1 MGRPKEY
8 QRDEVLE
15 AATQVFWERGYQAT
29 SIGDLVEGTG
39 LHRRSMYEE
48 FGDKE
53 GLFAACLDHFV
64 HVTTKDL
71 AALLAREPLGF
82 ENIEAFFRNR
92 VAYVTGRQFKG
103 CLLVKSAIEQGLLTV
118 EARRKL
124 QLYLAGSENSFLE
137 CLEAAQQNGEIP
149 QDSDCRTLAKYL
161 MCFLEGV
168 MVMGQ
173 TNPSK
178 KELGLVVDT
187 VLSTVKG

>member
-8 QRDEVLE
+8 AREEVLE
-15 AATQVFWERGYQAT
+15 SATQVFWEMGYQGT
-29 SIGDLVEGTG
+29 SVGDLVEETG

-53 GLFAACLDHFV
+53 GLFAACIDHYANE
-64 HVTTKDL
+64 TARDW
-71 AALLAREPLGF
+71 AALLAWEPLGL
-82 ENIEAFFRNR
+82 ENIETFFRNR
-92 VAYVTGRQFKG
+92 VDYVCGSRFKG
-103 CLLVKSAIEQGLLTV
+103 CLLVKSAVEQRLFKV
-118 EARRKL
+118 EVRRKL
-124 QLYLAGSENSFLE
+124 QSFLADTE
-137 CLEAAQQNGEIP
+137 NAFYDCLDAAQQRGEIR

-178 KELGLVVDT
+178 KELGLVVDR
-187 VLSTVKG
+187 VLLTVKA

>member
-8 QRDEVLE
+8 ARDEVLD
-15 AATQVFWERGYQAT
+15 AATQVFWEKGYQGT
-29 SIGDLVEGTG
+29 SVGDLVAVTG

-64 HVTTKDL
+64 YETTSDV
-71 AALLAREPLGF
+71 AALLVREPLGF
-82 ENIEAFFRNR
+82 QNIETFFRNR
-92 VAYVTGRQFKG
+92 VDYVCGPRFKG
-103 CLLVKSAIEQGLLTV
+103 CLLVKSAIEQGVLDV

-124 QLYLAGSENSFLE
+124 QSFLADSESSFYE
-137 CLEAAQQNGEIP
+137 CLEAAQQQGEIP

-168 MVMGQ
+168 MVLGQ
-173 TNPSK
+173 TNPTR

-187 VLSTVKG
+187 V

>member
-8 QRDEVLE
+8 ARDGVLE
-15 AATQVFWERGYQAT
+15 AATQVFWEKGYQGT
-29 SIGDLVEGTG
+29 SVGDLVEGTG

-53 GLFAACLDHFV
+53 GLFTACLDHFV
-64 HVTTKDL
+64 YETTRGV
-71 AALLAREPLGF
+71 AALLVREPLGIK
-82 ENIEAFFRNR
+82 NIEAFFRNR
-92 VAYVTGRQFKG
+92 VDYVSGPQFKG
-103 CLLVKSAIEQGLLTV
+103 CLLVKSAIEQGLLNV

-124 QLYLAGSENSFLE
+124 QSFLADSENAFYE
-137 CLEAAQQNGEIP
+137 CLDAAQQQGEIR

-187 VLSTVKG
+187 VLLTVKG

>member
-15 AATQVFWERGYQAT
+15 AATQVFWEKGYQAT
-29 SIGDLVEGTG
+29 SVGDLVEGTG

-48 FGDKE
+48 FGDKD
-53 GLFAACLDHFV
+53 GLFAACLDHFIY
-64 HVTTKDL
+64 VTTKDL
-71 AALLAREPLGF
+71 TALLAREPLGF
-82 ENIEAFFRNR
+82 QNIEAFFSNR
-92 VAYVTGRQFKG
+92 ITYVTGRQFKG
-103 CLLVKSAIEQGLLTV
+103 CLLVKSAIEQGLLDV

-124 QLYLAGSENSFLE
+124 QSFLADSESSFYE
-137 CLEAAQQNGEIP
+137 CLDAAQQQGEIP

-178 KELGLVVDT
+178 KELGLVVDK
-187 VLSTVKG
+187 VLLTVKA